1 MWDRWEVKFDKTKSV
16 NIKNLF
22 EQLQTTYKMIPK
34 DVIYKSTPL
43 YFSAIYNAPGKEK
56 EKIEL
61 FEKNL

>member
-1 MWDRWEVKFDKTKSV
+1 
-16 NIKNLF
+16 
-22 EQLQTTYKMIPK
+22 MIPK
-34 DVIYKSTPL
+34 DIIYKSTPV